1 MLCPLGK
8 RVAGTQLSEQK
19 KTRPVSSTSKH
30 EVDCEITDKPH
41 VILLRVGPQNKAR
54 LKPVRNAKKVADPD
68 LQWG

>member
-30 EVDCEITDKPH
+30 EVTNSVTNSI
-41 VILLRVGPQNKAR
+41 
-54 LKPVRNAKKVADPD
+54 
-68 LQWG
+68 

>member
-30 EVDCEITDKPH
+30 EVKSTFHYWAE
-41 VILLRVGPQNKAR
+41 QNSAMPPSDPK
-54 LKPVRNAKKVADPD
+54 NKKMHKQYSAVA
-68 LQWG
+68 

>member
-30 EVDCEITDKPH
+30 EVRQINN
-41 VILLRVGPQNKAR
+41 ILTHIGTMAILDQ
-54 LKPVRNAKKVADPD
+54 KKSNI
-68 LQWG
+68 

>member
-30 EVDCEITDKPH
+30 EVRRYFCYMFSFC
-41 VILLRVGPQNKAR
+41 
-54 LKPVRNAKKVADPD
+54 
-68 LQWG
+68 